1 MQWTIWAVCKQLLLF
16 PPSRGEVP
24 SGLGCS
30 SSLRSW
36 LLGSGVLI
44 CTAAAQGAW
53 CLFLTPLVAKE
64 RRVRLL
70 RHRVFYKL
78 PPSRHRIKL
87 FIPGGPGTSMRN
99 QAALQAPHRGR
110 PLPLL
115 PRPAAGAG
123 AGPAPALAHFVSR
136 GPLLLHCAFWA
147 DMRNFRLQMRY
158 APGFSVPKACSKQEK
173 YFWQLWKMPQ
183 LLLTSTG
190 DKTYTFKKITVPHR
204 NIAKNNCAA
213 ETYFCTFLADK
224 SSLVKCF
231 GWECSR
237 YQLETPYSGSNSPTV
252 CAALMKCQPVFYCC
266 HFRTHI
272 PTKQG

>member
-16 PPSRGEVP
+16 PPSSGEVP

-44 CTAAAQGAW
+44 CTAAAQGTW
-53 CLFLTPLVAKE
+53 CLFLTPLVVEE

-99 QAALQAPHRGR
+99 QAALQAPHGGR

-115 PRPAAGAG
+115 PRPAAPAR
-123 AGPAPALAHFVSR
+123 ACPAPAVAHFGSR
-136 GPLLLHCAFWA
+136 GPLLLHCVFWV
-147 DMRNFRLQMRY
+147 DQSNFRLQVRDVLR
-158 APGFSVPKACSKQEK
+158 FSVPKARSKQVK
-173 YFWQLWKMPQ
+173 YFWQLWKMSQP
-183 LLLTSTG
+183 LLTSVG
-190 DKTYTFKKITVPHR
+190 DKTYTFFKNCCSSQKYCKKELWGWNLVLH
-204 NIAKNNCAA
+204 
-213 ETYFCTFLADK
+213 FL
-224 SSLVKCF
+224 
-231 GWECSR
+231 SR
-237 YQLETPYSGSNSPTV
+237 
-252 CAALMKCQPVFYCC
+252 
-266 HFRTHI
+266 
-272 PTKQG
+272 